1 MIVVDL
7 GPSILNW
14 LASRK
19 PGAKAAAMLIGL
31 GQRDIAAMAA
41 HDPLTNGQTQSG
53 TIGTIRQKGFKNS
66 GLDGLR
72 DARSAI
78 FYGKGNRIIFCLGTD
93 TDVSSIRHRLD
104 SIENEVE
111 SDLLDLPFL

>member
-14 LASRK
+14 LASRE

-31 GQRDIAAMAA
+31 GERDIAAMAA
-41 HDPLTNGQTQSG
+41 HDPLTNGQPKSG

-72 DARSAI
+72 DAGPLSSTVKATVSFSAWVLTQMCPPFGI
-78 FYGKGNRIIFCLGTD
+78 AWTALRM
-93 TDVSSIRHRLD
+93 RLRATCW
-104 SIENEVE
+104 ICP
-111 SDLLDLPFL
+111 L